1 MQCKST
7 QMGKAVKVMLDLKY
21 VWNPI
26 TRVQAKSFSFQQLWS
41 SPAWDVHPAER
52 ASH

>member
-1 MQCKST
+1 MQCKSL
-7 QMGKAVKVMLDLKY
+7 QMGKPVKVMLDLKS

-26 TRVQAKSFSFQQLWS
+26 TRVQAKPFFEQLWS
-41 SPAWDVHPAER
+41 SPAWDINPAEY